1 MSEILGLAFL
11 LLVIFIWYRN
21 LTVREL
27 AMMHSSKACKT
38 QGFQL
43 LDGSVHLS
51 GMGLTRCPD
60 QRRCLRRKFR
70 FSYSSDH
77 VHRSNG
83 VVIML
88 GDHLESIVF
97 SSPPKSLEA

>member
-1 MSEILGLAFL
+1 
-11 LLVIFIWYRN
+11 
-21 LTVREL
+21 EL
-27 AMMHSSKACKT
+27 AMMYSSRACRD

-51 GMGLTRCPD
+51 GLGLTRCPD
-60 QRRCLRRKFR
+60 KRRCLSRKFR

-77 VHRSNG
+77 FHRSDG

-88 GDHLESIVF
+88 GDHLERIIF